1 VLRLGAH
8 PASGQARRAG
18 GDRGRFVDRGYPG
31 CGVEDF
37 LKSNVRR
44 DNIVCNPLFD
54 RADIMKPFIE
64 HALNVTTRKVAMIF
78 PVARMNAARWMHQ
91 TPLRAMWL
99 LTPRPSMPPASYLA
113 AGNRPGGGRV
123 DFCWLV
129 WEHGYPFSPK
139 LRWLDRRRRALPA
152 SGAH

>member
-1 VLRLGAH
+1 VAT
-8 PASGQARRAG
+8 AA
-18 GDRGRFVDRGYPG
+18 DIVDRGYPG
-31 CGVEDF
+31 CVVEDF

-44 DNIVCNPLFD
+44 DNIVCNPPFD

-64 HALNVTTRKVAMIF
+64 HALDMVARKVAMIF
-78 PVARMNAARWMHQ
+78 PVARMNAASWMQQ
-91 TPLRAMWL
+91 TPLRTMWL
-99 LTPRPSMPPASYLA
+99 LTPRPSIRPATYLA

-129 WEHGYPFSPK
+129 WEHGCPFSTE